1 MDQSLGSKE
10 NIGQRD
16 IFDLF
21 PRVSTF
27 RKDKLPTLKE
37 TIGVARGY
45 KESNNCTFQDA
56 TVVVAHKL
64 YDHWFSRNIYPITW
78 QGIKKKLNKE
88 FQEIRKLSRTS
99 MNKKGKSW
107 AQAYK
112 NKLKKNPTNYL
123 IYFVKVNCQGKALKS
138 SMDFQCLMRITD
150 FLSQWE
156 QIGKRHVKENK
167 HINITLQKL
176 VKGNKEKSMKNYKRV
191 IFYQFPVWAPN
202 TCS

>member
-37 TIGVARGY
+37 TIGAARGY

-64 YDHWFSRNIYPITW
+64 HDHWVSRNIYPIT
-78 QGIKKKLNKE
+78 
-88 FQEIRKLSRTS
+88 
-99 MNKKGKSW
+99 
-107 AQAYK
+107 
-112 NKLKKNPTNYL
+112 
-123 IYFVKVNCQGKALKS
+123 
-138 SMDFQCLMRITD
+138 
-150 FLSQWE
+150 
-156 QIGKRHVKENK
+156 
-167 HINITLQKL
+167 
-176 VKGNKEKSMKNYKRV
+176 
-191 IFYQFPVWAPN
+191 
-202 TCS
+202 